1 MFTVDVKQQYNRGNN
16 MDIIVLTFPIH
27 YWKQYL
33 EMKLNGHIK
42 PKGDDEKLFAMK
54 PHLLLKRFSPSA
66 KF

>member
-1 MFTVDVKQQYNRGNN
+1 